1 MTITEAA
8 RKPPE
13 FWLVDCCER
22 VSASCRGSAGGIQGN
37 GRYPAADADLK
48 QVRKEHWFSRFAS
61 EVATRSGRPGPFALA
76 VCFVVVWLVSGPIF
90 GFSDTW
96 QLIMN
101 TVSSIVT
108 FLMVF
113 LIQNTQNRDS
123 AALQLKLDELI
134 RANAARKDLVGIEE
148 KPESEIESKRRET
161 HGN

>member
-1 MTITEAA
+1 MASDTMEPMASRQFTASITRIVGASGDGA
-8 RKPPE
+8 N
-13 FWLVDCCER
+13 LVQR
-22 VSASCRGSAGGIQGN
+22 
-37 GRYPAADADLK
+37 
-48 QVRKEHWFSRFAS
+48 RKEHWFSRFAS
-61 EVATRSGRPGPFALA
+61 EIATRSGRPWPFALA
-76 VCFVVVWLVSGPIF
+76 VCTVAAWLVSGPIF

-134 RANAARKDLVGIEE
+134 RATAPRKDLVGIEE
-148 KPESEIESKRRET
+148 MPQSELESKRRELESGT
-161 HGN
+161 DTSSDA